1 MRVTDFPRV
10 IRLTL
15 LAENTCKA
23 KTIEEN
29 VIVPGLKSHKS
40 SLQQKTDVNVT

>member
-15 LAENTCKA
+15 LAENTSK
-23 KTIEEN
+23 KPIEEN